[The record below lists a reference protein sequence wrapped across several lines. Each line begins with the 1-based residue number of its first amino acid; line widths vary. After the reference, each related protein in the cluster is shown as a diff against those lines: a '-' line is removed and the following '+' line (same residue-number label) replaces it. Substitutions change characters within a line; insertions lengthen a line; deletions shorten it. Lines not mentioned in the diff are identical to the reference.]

1 MLCKRGL
8 SHCLLLRCLQNVPS
22 RQAAQAL
29 PQALDG
35 IGGRAGSGD
44 GEHVQ
49 GSAHLVHNG
58 LAPRLLQFEVLHG
71 LEKHDLPPK
80 LLRSLLVRVRD
91 LGLPVQ
97 QGATLGPQPGRA
109 LRQPA
114 LRCLAGRGGGL
125 LERGEEPCL
134 HGRQGLGGEP
144 LAQAD
149 VQRHEPALGGVPGH
163 LTGLQPAAVVLEVL
177 HEAAQDLAEARRAGR
192 TVAQEVETT
201 LGGLVL
207 EVANDL
213 LVEQHLHVS
222 VEGAPLPRL
231 LDVGAQKSR
240 QQVSPLRAQQLRHAP
255 LGSRRLHHLIR
266 DQPSQGGRGVMLQL
280 QMFGLTLHERLQ
292 RIQNLSFVADAAL
305 AQPPQHLAAH
315 TNGKVRVAAQAS
327 LQATSDDG
335 WPIRLS
341 QPRQSFACK
350 SLQLQIL

>member
-35 IGGRAGSGD
+35 VGGCAGGGD
-44 GEHVQ
+44 GEHVE
-49 GSAHLVHNG
+49 GNTHLIHNG
-58 LAPRLLQFEVLHG
+58 LAPRLLHFEVLHG
-71 LEKHDLPPK
+71 LEKHDLPPQ

-97 QGATLGPQPGRA
+97 QCATLGPQPGRA

-114 LRCLAGRGGGL
+114 LGGFAGRGGGL

-163 LTGLQPAAVVLEVL
+163 LPGLQPAAVVLEVL
-177 HEAAQDLAEARRAGR
+177 HEATQDLAEARWAGR
-192 TVAQEVETT
+192 TVAKEVEAT

-207 EVANDL
+207 KVANDL
-213 LVEQHLHVS
+213 LVEQ
-222 VEGAPLPRL
+222 R
-231 LDVGAQKSR
+231 
-240 QQVSPLRAQQLRHAP
+240 
-255 LGSRRLHHLIR
+255 LIR

-280 QMFGLTLHERLQ
+280 QMFGLPFHERLQ

-315 TNGKVRVAAQAS
+315 TNSKVRVAAQAS
-327 LQATSDDG
+327 VQATSDDG
-335 WPIRLS
+335 CAIRLS

-350 SLQLQIL
+350 SLQLHIL